1 MRITRLIASSAAAAA
16 LVLSGFAATPAAATA
31 TGDTQ
36 GCTPGY
42 WKNHTDVWQEY
53 TADEAVTQMLRD
65 KDGTPFTMPAGLS
78 QYGGISMLDALKL
91 KGGSGATGGAEILLR
106 AATAGILNA
115 AYDVV
120 PDGSQ
125 GLFYPYRRYGG
136 QTINGVHYPA
146 LIPAVQAALNSGDKD
161 TMVNLA
167 SKIDAANNLG
177 CPLN

>member
-1 MRITRLIASSAAAAA
+1 MGGTAVTGIAPA
-16 LVLSGFAATPAAATA
+16 FATSNGA
-31 TGDTQ
+31 TQ

-53 TADEAVTQMLRD
+53 HASESVSHMLRSSLSG
-65 KDGTPFTMPAGLS
+65 GTDYTFPSILS
-78 QYGGISMLDALKL
+78 QYGSISMLDALKL
-91 KGGSGATGGAEILLR
+91 KGGSGADGGAQILLR

-125 GLFYPYRRYGG
+125 GLFYPYRRY
-136 QTINGVHYPA
+136 QSVTINGVTYPA
-146 LIPAVQAALNSGDKD
+146 LIPAVTAALNSLDKD

-167 SKIDAANNLG
+167 AQIDAANNLG
-177 CPLN
+177 CPLS